1 MVNNKTYN
9 NVVNT
14 ILRIGEF
21 HEQIFTTSVGD
32 IWQIDM
38 NKDTKFPLMHITPTA
53 VSTGDSE
60 LIYNFQIFI
69 MDMVSED
76 KNWTKNNENANFTK
90 LVKQLNNEQD
100 VFNECLQ
107 IATDLIGILRH
118 SERQSLAGVND
129 INNPLYFT
137 DGQFSIEPFQE
148 RFDNLCAGWVFNVN
162 VVVQNDFQTCDIPVT
177 QEGAGY

>member
-1 MVNNKTYN
+1 
-9 NVVNT
+9 
-14 ILRIGEF
+14 
-21 HEQIFTTSVGD
+21 
-32 IWQIDM
+32 
-38 NKDTKFPLMHITPTA
+38 
-53 VSTGDSE
+53 
-60 LIYNFQIFI
+60 

-129 INNPLYFT
+129 INDPLYFT

-162 VVVQNDFQTCDIPVT
+162 VVVQNDFQTCNIPVT